1 MRHYTS
7 SAEQYHRPYNTAAGY
22 RALAANTTG
31 RLGTAAGVNALL
43 RNTTGQE
50 NTAVGVDAMLQQRDR
65 EQITRNFHYCLSDH
79 QCAGEGKQFRRPRTS
94 IGDDRFYETLVPR
107 GADPAPNTS
116 PTWRKRRGEN
126 EDQAMA

>member
-94 IGDDRFYETLVPR
+94 IGDDRSTKHWSR
-107 GADPAPNTS
+107 ARSRSS
-116 PTWRKRRGEN
+116 PEYLANLEKEEKRK
-126 EDQAMA
+126 